1 MPCPVA
7 PTCWPADVEGGD
19 CVVGYEREALD
30 ELFATV
36 AASRSQMQTRLMRA
50 GKGEPFVLRYLQR
63 HGTSTPSQLASALR
77 ASSGRISALLTVLE
91 RKGFVTRDMDPDDR
105 RTVLVNLT
113 SLGREEVERGYEE
126 MRSSICWI
134 FQQMGERRTREFV
147 ALTKEFSAYM
157 SLCKPGEPRPS
168 AEEIAAA
175 FASDG
180 D

>member
-1 MPCPVA
+1 M
-7 PTCWPADVEGGD
+7 
-19 CVVGYEREALD
+19 
-30 ELFATV
+30 
-36 AASRSQMQTRLMRA
+36 
-50 GKGEPFVLRYLQR
+50 
-63 HGTSTPSQLASALR
+63 
-77 ASSGRISALLTVLE
+77 LE

-147 ALTKEFSAYM
+147 ALTKEFSTYM

-175 FASDG
+175 FAPDG